1 MIQYLFIF
9 TGKVVITTLPPIST
23 KGMTRNDLETL
34 SDMTRKQMIE
44 VFNESSKN
52 LVMQRKIAF

>member
-1 MIQYLFIF
+1 MDKKIFCF

-34 SDMTRKQMIE
+34 SDMTRQRMIE